1 MDIKIGSGIPQL
13 VKGKVA
19 PKVTS
24 NTDFHKMFM
33 ESLSQYDD
41 KKIDSDTS
49 GIGEFLTDSI
59 KSVSDAQM
67 HADNMNKQLILGETD
82 NLHGVMIANQK
93 AEMTLN
99 FAIEVKNKVVEAY
112 KEITRLQL

>member
-1 MDIKIGSGIPQL
+1 MDIKIGSALPQL
-13 VKGKVA
+13 ANLNKG

-33 ESLSQYDD
+33 ESLSQYENKDMAMD
-41 KKIDSDTS
+41 NS

-59 KSVSDAQM
+59 KSVSDAQF

-99 FAIEVKNKVVEAY
+99 FAVEVKNKVVEAY